1 MLRVV
6 LTTLELLVMTIII
19 FDQKM
24 IEGNFKWKQQ
34 YI

>member
-19 FDQKM
+19 FDQIM
-24 IEGNFKWKQQ
+24 IEGNFKWTQQ